1 MTKTARSP
9 FLTSTQGLRQISTEP
24 SCSREESPATLGLS
38 RAWSDCCSEEPPSTP
53 AGLNSPR
60 LDTSESPERPH
71 TGKAS
76 LRPPSGSPRPAGSS
90 PVSVLGRSPS
100 PVITT
105 ISHFLLQPPTSPRP
119 ACWPPSWARHWRPQ
133 QLEKRTFYLT

>member
-53 AGLNSPR
+53 PGLNSP
-60 LDTSESPERPH
+60 LPH
-71 TGKAS
+71 TPTA
-76 LRPPSGSPRPAGSS
+76 PPPPPPPNPPLPPRRAGSP
-90 PVSVLGRSPS
+90 PVSRLWRPPS

-105 ISHFLLQPPTSPRP
+105 ISHCLLQPPTSPCP
-119 ACWPPSWARHWRPQ
+119 AC
-133 QLEKRTFYLT
+133 